1 MIYISHRGNISGP
14 NEKFENKIDYI
25 QNALDKGYDVEVDVR
40 FENDS
45 FFLGHDYNQVE
56 VDKNFLLNKKI
67 WCHAKTKDA
76 LSALEKIKAHHFWHQ
91 EDDYTITSKGFIWTY
106 PGKSLLTSSI
116 CVLPEIANYK
126 EINCLGICSDY
137 IERYKK

>member
-126 EINCLGICSDY
+126 EINCQGICSDY

>member
-14 NEKFENKIDYI
+14 KDKFENKIDYI